1 LIDSQ
6 SFIAR
11 FATEH
16 ITSED
21 AELVSRGYPMPRLC
35 EPADVANAV
44 PFRTSDEGAF
54 VNGTTLM
61 VDGGASIYMPS
72 ARVDASN

>member
-1 LIDSQ
+1 
-6 SFIAR
+6 
-11 FATEH
+11 
-16 ITSED
+16 
-21 AELVSRGYPMPRLC
+21 MPRLC

-44 PFRTSDEGAF
+44 PFLTSDEGAF